1 MSADERGQGPEA
13 GLRMRGRSLSRWQEP
28 FPGVRTFQH
37 VSSRGLEV
45 CSEVAVQR
53 VAGSDTALHMQR
65 VILILVFSPLDLA
78 GGLLETA
85 LKVASLGAVSLPLP
99 Q

>member
-1 MSADERGQGPEA
+1 MA
-13 GLRMRGRSLSRWQEP
+13 GTV
-28 FPGVRTFQH
+28 VRCAHIST
-37 VSSRGLEV
+37 VSSRKLEV

-53 VAGSDTALHMQR
+53 VAGSDAALHMQR